1 MAIQLAQLILS
12 LSILIVL
19 HELGHF
25 LPAIAFKTRVEKF
38 YLFFDPWFSIFKKK
52 IGHTEVGLGWLPL
65 GGYVKIAGMV
75 DESMDTEA
83 LKEPA
88 KPWEFRSKK
97 PWQRLVILLGGVTVN
112 FLLAIVIYAGVMAYW
127 GKQYVA
133 TEDLKYGI
141 WALETGE
148 KLGLQSGDRIVSVNG
163 KSVPNFSAVQVEI
176 LLGGGGTVEVNRN
189 GSTVSLPITDA
200 FIKQALEAKEPL
212 AMPRVPFVVDQFSA
226 GSGAEKAGLQ
236 KGDSLVALNGQPLS
250 FYDEYLK
257 ALPAL
262 KGQQVQ
268 VDVVRNGQAMTFPVQ
283 LSDAGKMGIGPV
295 FDLSR
300 YYAVRNET
308 FGGFAAVG
316 EGWNVAVERLTYY
329 VRQFKVIFSP
339 ETGAYKEVGGFY
351 AILKQYP
358 DEWDWRGFWEFT
370 AFLSIM
376 LGFLNVLPIPAL
388 DGGHAV
394 FVIIEMITGKAPSTR
409 ILEVAQT
416 IGFVLLL
423 GLLIYANGNDI
434 LRALE

>member
-1 MAIQLAQLILS
+1 MVIQLAQLILS

-38 YLFFDPWFSIFKKK
+38 YLFFDPWFSVFKKK

-75 DESMDTEA
+75 DESMDTDA

-112 FLLAIVIYAGVMAYW
+112 FVLAIVIYAGVMAYW

-133 TEDLKYGI
+133 TSDLRYGV

-148 KLGLQSGDRIVSVNG
+148 ALGLKSGDKVLTVNG
-163 KSVPNFSAVQVEI
+163 KSVENFSAVQVEV
-176 LLGGGGTVEVNRN
+176 LLGSGGVVTVERQGQRVD
-189 GSTVSLPITDA
+189 LPITDA
-200 FIKQALEAKEPL
+200 FIKVALEAKEPL
-212 AMPRVPFVVDQFSA
+212 AMPRVPFVVDQFA
-226 GSGAEKAGLQ
+226 PGSGAEKAGLI
-236 KGDSLVALNGQPLS
+236 KGDSLVGLNGQPLA
-250 FYDEYLK
+250 FYDEYLA

-262 KGQQVQ
+262 KGQTVQ
-268 VDVVRNGQAMTFPVQ
+268 VDVVRDGKALTFPVA

-295 FDLSR
+295 FDLAR
-300 YYAVRNET
+300 YYPVRNET
-308 FGGFAAVG
+308 FGGFSAVA
-316 EGWNVAVERLTYY
+316 EGWNMSVERLTYY

-394 FVIIEMITGKAPSTR
+394 FVIVEMITGKAPSTR

-416 IGFVLLL
+416 IGFFLLL
-423 GLLIYANGNDI
+423 ALLLYANGNDI

>member
-1 MAIQLAQLILS
+1 
-12 LSILIVL
+12 
-19 HELGHF
+19 
-25 LPAIAFKTRVEKF
+25 
-38 YLFFDPWFSIFKKK
+38 
-52 IGHTEVGLGWLPL
+52 
-65 GGYVKIAGMV
+65 
-75 DESMDTEA
+75 
-83 LKEPA
+83 
-88 KPWEFRSKK
+88 
-97 PWQRLVILLGGVTVN
+97 LGGVTVN

-163 KSVPNFSAVQVEI
+163 KPVPNFSAVQVEI
-176 LLGGGGTVEVNRN
+176 LLGAGGTVEVNRN
-189 GSTVSLPITDA
+189 GSIVSLPITDA
-200 FIKQALEAKEPL
+200 FIKQALETKEPM

-434 LRALE
+434 LRALQ